1 MKIDL
6 TKSGLNKWSIIGLYL
21 ILVLILFAK
30 GIKDYNASWNQ
41 TRQLGYCLAYS
52 SGDTEGYINPIENY
66 IQTGQYYLGDPHE
79 QSVGRG
85 PYYGIYYY
93 IFRQFLDIPASF
105 DAVAILQI
113 LWFAL
118 SIILLMLL
126 IVRYIH
132 YKSLVWLIPILIL
145 FIPLE
150 TGLTTRILT
159 ETLVLCQLICF
170 FFFYERFVRTN
181 SLWQLGWAALFLSMA
196 CVMKPYLLPIFA
208 FCFLDWAIANQVL
221 NFKKWCQFVA
231 VMSLPLVVICL
242 PFTIRNAIKLHT
254 FAPMQNTMFA
264 GGKNDT
270 VNATMRRMVR
280 VWGECHLEWQSNA
293 VGTYFMPV
301 NGCQYDGEL
310 PQSIYVDTYTAEDLK
325 ALAQDCQ
332 RYMQMEESVERDSLR
347 CALVATM
354 HTYMDAYK
362 VQHPLWRV
370 KATLKQMSY
379 LLGISS
385 FEPNHRHSGIRYW
398 ISNGLTF
405 SSWLLYYIVLFIGA
419 IGLILIAV
427 YCPPLRIL
435 TWIVLWLLLFF
446 SGLLAGEH
454 RFFHAAEYCCLVGL
468 IYAMDYA
475 IDRVDFCRKN
485 V

>member
-30 GIKDYNASWNQ
+30 GMKAYNASFEWLQIGNFI
-41 TRQLGYCLAYS
+41 AMD
-52 SGDTEGYINPIENY
+52 SGDTDSYVSSMENF
-66 IQTGQYYLGDPHE
+66 IQTGEYGTIDQE
-79 QSVGRG
+79 TKNVGRG
-85 PYYGIYYY
+85 PYYATYY
-93 IFRQFLDIPASF
+93 FLLRQFLDIPATF
-105 DAVAILQI
+105 DDLAILHI
-113 LWFAL
+113 LWFSLAV
-118 SIILLMLL
+118 ILLMLL
-126 IVRYIH
+126 IAKHIH
-132 YKSLVWLIPILIL
+132 YKALIWLIPVLIIY
-145 FIPLE
+145 IPLD
-150 TGLTTRILT
+150 TFLLNRILT
-159 ETLVLCQLICF
+159 EPFVLGQLVCF
-170 FFFYERFVRTN
+170 VFFYERFVRTN
-181 SLWQLGWAALFLSMA
+181 SWWQLGWAALFLSMA

-231 VMSLPLVVICL
+231 VMSLPLVVVCL
-242 PFTIRNAIKLHT
+242 PFTIRNAVKLHT
-254 FAPMQNTMFA
+254 FAPMQNTMYA
-264 GGKNDT
+264 GSKNDT
-270 VNATMRRMVR
+270 VNATMRKMVR

-301 NGCQYDGEL
+301 NGYQYDGEL

-325 ALAQDCQ
+325 ALSQGCQ
-332 RYMQMEESVERDSLR
+332 RYMQMEESEERDSLR

-354 HTYMDAYK
+354 HTYMDAYTA
-362 VQHPLWRV
+362 QHPLWRV

-385 FEPNHRHSGIRYW
+385 FAPNHRHSGIRYW

-405 SSWLLYYIVLFIGA
+405 SSWLLYYIVLFVGA

-468 IYAMDYA
+468 IYAIDYI